1 MPRISVGTDR
11 TGVGASPADAVA
23 GDPSAFVLPLPRVTT
38 VVPVVMAAVMLG
50 LSVYGAVEAVLN
62 AVLFGFAV
70 TALIG
75 AGVLVALRQLLRAAR
90 VPQLAVGPN
99 GIYFS
104 GLGLDADR
112 RARVV
117 PWQRVERLVACHVIE
132 LDQTPTVA
140 RVRRPALALVVHDT
154 GPGADPLFAPPVP
167 QQPGLVP
174 LMPGSVD
181 LTALDPEALAQLRR
195 TRPDVVAM
203 LEAAS
208 AGRTGATGNGLRLPY
223 QTLAR
228 QLGPE
233 ERAALTAAVRRYAPR
248 VEVVD
253 GPDIDT
259 RGPTVWVGR
268 TTG

>member
-1 MPRISVGTDR
+1 VFGLAI
-11 TGVGASPADAVA
+11 
-23 GDPSAFVLPLPRVTT
+23 T
-38 VVPVVMAAVMLG
+38 VVL
-50 LSVYGAVEAVLN
+50 
-62 AVLFGFAV
+62 
-70 TALIG
+70 G
-75 AGVLVALRQLLRAAR
+75 AGALLALRQVLRAAR

-104 GLGLDADR
+104 GLGMDADR

-132 LDQTPTVA
+132 RDSTRTA
-140 RVRRPALALVVHDT
+140 GRARRPALALVVHDT
-154 GPGADPLFAPPVP
+154 GPDADPLVAPPVP

-181 LTALDPEALAQLRR
+181 LSALDPAALAELRR
-195 TRPDVVAM
+195 TRPDVLAM
-203 LEAAS
+203 LEAAG
-208 AGRTGATGNGLRLPY
+208 AGGAGATGNGLRLPY
-223 QTLAR
+223 QRLAR
-228 QLGPE
+228 QLAPE

-259 RGPTVWVGR
+259 RGPAVWVGR
-268 TTG
+268 TTA